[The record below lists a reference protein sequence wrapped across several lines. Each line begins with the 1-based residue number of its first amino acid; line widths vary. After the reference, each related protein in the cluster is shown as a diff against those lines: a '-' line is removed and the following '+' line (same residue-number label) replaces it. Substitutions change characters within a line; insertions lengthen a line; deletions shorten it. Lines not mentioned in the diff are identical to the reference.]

1 MDAEISAPA
10 PYVRLS
16 SYTTMAFPV
25 FRTESK
31 MVSLSSGAMVRTS
44 TTLAEKPSSSW
55 RRCAASSDWWSI
67 SPYAMTVRSSPS
79 RFTSALPMG
88 TV

>member
-1 MDAEISAPA
+1 MDPEISAPA

-16 SYTTMAFPV
+16 SYTTIAFPV
-25 FRTESK
+25 FRTDSK
-31 MVSLSSGAMVRTS
+31 IVSLSSGAMVRTS
-44 TTLAEKPSSSW
+44 TTSAENPSSSC
-55 RRCAASSDWWSI
+55 RRCAASREWWSI
-67 SPYAMTVRSSPS
+67 SPYAITVRSSPS